1 MMTELQLDTMLD
13 AAAAAT
19 TLHANAGPFPVW
31 LKDCFPK
38 LEELDLSCNRLT
50 GTIPDYIT
58 TMPILTE
65 VKLEDNQ
72 LIGTIS
78 PEFGRMKLRRFQV
91 EINHMVGPIP
101 ETFRQVTAANG
112 QAWPEAA
119 LCTHSDICS
128 QFYTATNQQL
138 LQTMAM
144 AHCCSLSSVRCP
156 WCSVTPLFSCKHGAF
171 ACSRTQ
177 FNRAYLAS
185 TQHSLIMHDV
195 PRLLQEY
202 HTIPHP
208 ASFGR

>member
-101 ETFRQVTAANG
+101 ETFRNITPYLTQLHLADNDFEGNLSAVAAGHLTTVTVYNNPKLCGMVPATVRYAKNYNPAGTRLG
-112 QAWPEAA
+112 QP
-119 LCTHSDICS
+119 C
-128 QFYTATNQQL
+128 
-138 LQTMAM
+138 
-144 AHCCSLSSVRCP
+144 
-156 WCSVTPLFSCKHGAF
+156 
-171 ACSRTQ
+171 
-177 FNRAYLAS
+177 
-185 TQHSLIMHDV
+185 
-195 PRLLQEY
+195 
-202 HTIPHP
+202 
-208 ASFGR
+208 